1 MTFGEMDGVFLK
13 KWQGKVL
20 LIVTIL
26 AAVFFAVFFAD
37 TLANNTYVPKNG
49 QSVVEK
55 LAGNSTA
62 VEDSAG
68 RYQRSLSYL
77 SLTSNLEEWV
87 SEETDLSKG
96 IFCITTESYEYLV
109 YDLNLSNIADTGKTF
124 EEYNYLWVDS
134 ANDDFYAVIN
144 IPGKNI
150 NLKDYYILT
159 RDETGIYASR
169 AIFNFYEAETV
180 DISNATVIGTILA
193 PNASIV
199 CENTSLYGQLQSK
212 SEIGKMKF
220 HKDIRFDGYRK
231 IMDNLNVLKLKN
243 DAVRMAAIEYLI
255 NNNEDGRFSDYK
267 ADSLVRV
274 RDIEDVKKL
283 SIHAPGVTYDSLEE
297 DLIRFPNLEEIVIS
311 GGVLPSFSLEKL
323 NAVKALSIT
332 GTNISSL
339 DISAA
344 SDLERLILDN
354 NKELKTLDFTKNNKI
369 QVLSYSG
376 TPLGWLDYS
385 SLPELYYLDCSN
397 SNVDSYLTI
406 SGEKLQNLKML
417 DISGN
422 GNIQTFWIHTF
433 PKLEKVNCS
442 RCGIINIDFTG
453 MTSLQYFK
461 GSYNR
466 FVNVDF
472 KGAINLKQI
481 EIYGETLV
489 DIDIRGL
496 KPTKVFCTAQIIQDE
511 PKEEV
516 ESDVTEE
523 KTEAETEP
531 NE

>member
-1 MTFGEMDGVFLK
+1 MTFGKMGGKYLK

-20 LIVTIL
+20 LIATII
-26 AAVFFAVFFAD
+26 AAVFFAVFLAE
-37 TLANNTYVPKNG
+37 TLASNTYIPKKG
-49 QSVVEK
+49 QSVAEK

-68 RYQRSLSYL
+68 RHQRSLSYL
-77 SLTSNLEEWV
+77 SLTSNLEEWI
-87 SEETDLSKG
+87 SEDADLSKG

-109 YDLNLSNIADTGKTF
+109 YNLDLANIADTGKTSD
-124 EEYNYLWVDS
+124 EYNYLWVDS
-134 ANDDFYAVIN
+134 GNDDFYAVVN

-169 AIFNFYEAETV
+169 AIFNFYEAENV
-180 DISNATVIGTILA
+180 DVSNATVIGTILA

-199 CENTSLYGQLQSK
+199 CENTSLYGQLQGK
-212 SEIGKMKF
+212 SVTGKIKF

-255 NNNEDGRFSDYK
+255 NNNDDGRYSDYK
-267 ADSLVRV
+267 ADSLIRV
-274 RDIEDVKKL
+274 RDIEAVKKL
-283 SIHAPGVTYDSLEE
+283 SIHAPGVTYNSLEE
-297 DLIRFPNLEEIVIS
+297 DLAKFPNLEEVVVS

-323 NAVKALSIT
+323 SAVKALSIT
-332 GTNISSL
+332 GTDISSL

-344 SDLERLILDN
+344 SELERLILDS
-354 NKELKTLDFTKNNKI
+354 NKELKTLDFSKNNKI
-369 QVLSYSG
+369 KVLSYSG
-376 TPLGWLDYS
+376 TPLGWMDFS
-385 SLPELYYLDCSN
+385 ALPELYYLDCSN
-397 SNVDSYLTI
+397 SNVASYLTI

-442 RCGIINIDFTG
+442 RCGIINLDFTG

-472 KGAINLKQI
+472 KGAINLTQI
-481 EIYGETLV
+481 EIYGESLI

-511 PKEEV
+511 PQEEV

-523 KTEAETEP
+523 KTETETEP
-531 NE
+531 NG